1 MKILPSSLREKK
13 RYIAFEAISEM
24 DGPIDRKALL
34 DEIYYSTQSL
44 YGDHGSCEIGYRL
57 IDFDGARGLM
67 KVNLDAVEKAR
78 AAMSTVCLI
87 KGYRTTII
95 VLGVSGTI
103 KAAMEKYIAGENI
116 IFSNILSKQFT
127 GKLSGTVVR
136 ERGDE
141 VDIVPDDKE
150 VLKRA
155 NVRYV
160 ALTSLDLSDSN

>member
-1 MKILPSSLREKK
+1 
-13 RYIAFEAISEM
+13 
-24 DGPIDRKALL
+24 
-34 DEIYYSTQSL
+34 
-44 YGDHGSCEIGYRL
+44 
-57 IDFDGARGLM
+57 M